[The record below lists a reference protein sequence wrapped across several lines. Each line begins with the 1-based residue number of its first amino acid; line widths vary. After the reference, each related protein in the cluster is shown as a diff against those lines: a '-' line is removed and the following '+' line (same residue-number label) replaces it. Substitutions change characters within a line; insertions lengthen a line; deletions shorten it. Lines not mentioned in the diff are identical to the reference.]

1 MSTDWQNK
9 NCLVTGASSGL
20 GLALARSL
28 ASRGATVVLNARSL
42 GPLERATE
50 LLGATGGKV
59 LAMPGDVTNQADVD
73 SFVREVRERFGGL
86 DFLCNCAGRSTRG
99 EVLDSTVESFQQ
111 LWELNFLAVVRLTRA
126 FAPMLIE
133 RSGNLVNIG
142 SLAGKIAPRYLGA
155 YPASKFAL
163 SAYSQQLRLELGPAG
178 LHVLLVCPGPIK
190 RKDAGERYV
199 DDAADIP
206 DQAQKPGAGAKL
218 RGIEPDWLA
227 ERILTAC
234 ERREPELVV
243 PWKVRWLLALAQL
256 FPRWGD
262 WVLKKA
268 TTG

>member
-9 NCLVTGASSGL
+9 ICLVTGASSGL

-28 ASRGATVVLNARSL
+28 ASRGATVALNARTI
-42 GPLERATE
+42 GPLERATD
-50 LLGATGGKV
+50 LLTAMGGKV
-59 LAMPGDVTNQADVD
+59 LPMPGDVTNQADVD
-73 SFVREVRERFGGL
+73 SLVRDVRERFGGL
-86 DFLCNCAGRSTRG
+86 DFLGNCAGRSTRG
-99 EVLDSTVESFQQ
+99 DVLDSSVKSFQQ
-111 LWELNFLAVVRLTRA
+111 LWELNFLAVVRMTRA

-133 RSGNLVNIG
+133 RSGYLVNIG

-163 SAYSQQLRLELGPAG
+163 SAYSQQLRLELGPTG

-206 DQAQKPGAGAKL
+206 DEAQKPGAGAKL

-227 ERILTAC
+227 EQILTAC
-234 ERREPELVV
+234 ERRQPELVV
-243 PWKVRWLLALAQL
+243 PGKVRWLLALSQL
-256 FPRWGD
+256 SPRLGD
-262 WVLKKA
+262 WILRKM
-268 TTG
+268 TSG